1 MLAQL
6 SAIAMAYSHLDP
18 TSVSRFSEAEITAAL
33 KFQEELNSLKHSHSS
48 HYKMLNINAWAIA
61 KTMDNHFP
69 GFWNR
74 FMANRQVA
82 LQQFLEQKRSSCPE
96 APKPPEATFDPD
108 PIETTSDADP
118 FALF

>member
-1 MLAQL
+1 
-6 SAIAMAYSHLDP
+6 MAYSHLDP
-18 TSVSRFSEAEITAAL
+18 TSASQFSDAEIAAAL
-33 KFQEELNSLKHSHSS
+33 KFEEELNSLKHSHGS

-82 LQQFLEQKRSSCPE
+82 LQQFLEHKRSSCSE
-96 APKPPEATFDPD
+96 AAESSEGTVPSTE
-108 PIETTSDADP
+108 IS
-118 FALF
+118 

>member
-6 SAIAMAYSHLDP
+6 SAIAMPYSHFDP
-18 TSVSRFSEAEITAAL
+18 TSVSQFSETEIANVL
-33 KFQEELNSLKHSHSS
+33 KFEEELNSLKHSHGS

-74 FMANRQVA
+74 FMANRQAA
-82 LQQFLEQKRSSCPE
+82 LQQFLAHKRSSCPE
-96 APKPPEATFDPD
+96 AAESSEGTVPSTE
-108 PIETTSDADP
+108 IS
-118 FALF
+118 

>member
-1 MLAQL
+1 MH
-6 SAIAMAYSHLDP
+6 YSHLDP
-18 TSVSRFSEAEITAAL
+18 TSASQFSDAEIADAL
-33 KFQEELNSLKHSHSS
+33 KFQEDINSLKHSHGS

-82 LQQFLEQKRSSCPE
+82 LQQFLEHKRSSCPE
-96 APKPPEATFDPD
+96 APEPPEATFDPNN
-108 PIETTSDADP
+108 IAVTSDEDP
-118 FALF
+118 FDLF